1 MNLQTHIKNDLWLAV
16 QSTYEAGNFS
26 HAILDAMHYLSN
38 VLREKTGVDGD
49 GKSLVGQ
56 ALGGDSPRLRIN
68 KLQTETE
75 KNEQQGLES
84 ILRGMYQAIRNPR
97 SHEQVE
103 DKQETAD
110 AIIYF
115 IDHLLSIIERSE
127 EPFVISKFMKRVFD
141 PDFYRSQQ
149 YAELLV
155 DEVPTNKRFD
165 VLVAVYR
172 DKLNGDVYNVGLIIK
187 ALINKL
193 SDEQV
198 KQFVTIVSDELAT
211 TTDEKVFRY
220 NLHLLPSNL
229 WEQLQEISR
238 LRAENRVI
246 KSIKE
251 GEAVGDICRR
261 GTLATWGR
269 SHFPFFKLKEQ
280 VGLTMAEKLESNNV
294 ASQFYVMEYFLTQL
308 PEVVLNTHR
317 IQRCIKAIG
326 NSIRNGNA
334 SIRNCLVDNIYWLP
348 EDWQK
353 QFVEELK
360 DLIDG
365 TKPESYLVDGTP
377 FLSKVEPV
385 VNETEDDIPF

>member
-1 MNLQTHIKNDLWLAV
+1 MNLQTHIKNELWLAV
-16 QSTYEAGNFS
+16 ESTYEAGNYS
-26 HAILDAMHYLSN
+26 HAVLDAMHYLSN

-49 GKSLVGQ
+49 GKTLVGQ

-115 IDHLLSIIERSE
+115 INYLLGIIERSE
-127 EPFVISKFMKRVFD
+127 EPFVISRFMKRVFD
-141 PDFYRSQQ
+141 PDFYKSQQ

-172 DKLNGDVYNVGLIIK
+172 DKLSGDIHNVALIIK

-193 SDEQV
+193 TEEQV
-198 KQFVTIVSDELAT
+198 KQFVAIVSDELAT
-211 TTDEKVFRY
+211 ITEEKEFRY
-220 NLHLLPSNL
+220 NLSLLPSHL
-229 WEQLQEISR
+229 WEQLQDISR

-251 GEAVGDICRR
+251 GEAVGETCKR
-261 GTLATWGR
+261 GALATWAR
-269 SHFPFFKLKEQ
+269 SHFPYFTLKEQ
-280 VGLTMAEKLESNNV
+280 VGLAFAEKLESDNV
-294 ASQFYVMEYFLTQL
+294 ASQYYVMEYFLTHL
-308 PEVVLNTHR
+308 PVVVLNIHR
-317 IQRCIKAIG
+317 IQRCIKAISK
-326 NSIRNGNA
+326 SIRNENI
-334 SIRNCLVDNIYWLP
+334 SIHNCLVENIYWLP

-360 DLIDG
+360 DLINE
-365 TKPESYLVDGTP
+365 TNPESHLVDGTP
-377 FLSKVEPV
+377 FLSKIVPLKDEF
-385 VNETEDDIPF
+385 EDDIPF

>member
-1 MNLQTHIKNDLWLAV
+1 MNLQTHIKNELWLAV
-16 QSTYEAGNFS
+16 QSTYEAGNYS
-26 HAILDAMHYLSN
+26 HAVLDAMHYLSN
-38 VLREKTGVDGD
+38 VLRDKTGVDGD

-115 IDHLLSIIERSE
+115 INYLLGIIERSE
-127 EPFVISKFMKRVFD
+127 EPFAVSKFMKRVFD
-141 PDFYRSQQ
+141 PDFYKSQQ

-172 DKLNGDVYNVGLIIK
+172 DKLSGDIYNVALVIN
-187 ALINKL
+187 ALISKL
-193 SDEQV
+193 TEEQV

-211 TTDEKVFRY
+211 TNNENEFRY

-238 LRAENRVI
+238 LRVENRVI

-251 GEAVGDICRR
+251 GEAVGNTCKR
-261 GTLATWGR
+261 GAFATWAR
-269 SHFPFFKLKEQ
+269 SHFSSFRLKEQ
-280 VGLTMAEKLESNNV
+280 VGLTFLEKLASDNV
-294 ASQFYVMEYFLTQL
+294 ASQYYVMEYFLLQL
-308 PEVVLNTHR
+308 PEVILNTYR
-317 IQRCIKAIG
+317 IQRCIKLIS
-326 NSIRNGNA
+326 NSIRNGNN
-334 SIRNCLVDNIYWLP
+334 SIRNSLVDHVYSLP
-348 EDWQK
+348 DDWVK

-360 DLIDG
+360 DLIDETD
-365 TKPESYLVDGTP
+365 TKAFLFDGTP
-377 FLSKVEPV
+377 FLSKILPEK
-385 VNETEDDIPF
+385 NEVEDDFPF